1 MSAMV
6 WKSFRSVAVVAFLV
20 AGCGGLEPIPVNL
33 ETAAGP
39 CSDGAPFLTE
49 GMQMVVR
56 EGRVT
61 VEPKEG
67 QVQAFYSWM
76 GGGEDVILDEEQSP
90 CLGCH

>member
-1 MSAMV
+1 MSAIV

-20 AGCGGLEPIPVNL
+20 AGCGGQEPIPVNL

-39 CSDGAPFLTE
+39 CADGAPFLTE
-49 GMQMVVR
+49 GMQMVMR
-56 EGRVT
+56 EGHVT

-67 QVQAFYSWM
+67 QVQAFYGWM
-76 GGGEDVILDEEQSP
+76 AGSADSLGEEQSP